1 MKTYTRIIEADTAKR
16 AVLSTYTYLDRKAVE
31 RRNNRLEWLFAVI
44 TVLVIVLAIAP

>member
-16 AVLSTYTYLDRKAVE
+16 AVLSAYTYLDRRALE
-31 RRNNRLEWLFAVI
+31 RRRNKLEWLFAII